1 METNRPCIRCGKIP
15 ADGWY
20 SKSGYCKECA
30 EAILNAQ
37 NTASTNGVSQKD
49 WLVTLLLAIFVGTLG
64 VHRFYSKRIGTGILW
79 LLTGGCLGIGWLVDI
94 IMIATSTFKDGDGLL
109 ILSDSKKREM
119 GISAAP
125 IVVQA
130 APAKADQSKSYIDQL
145 AQLAQLKESG
155 VITAEEFDQKKAQIL
170 NKIG

>member
-94 IMIATSTFKDGDGLL
+94 IMIATSTFKDGDGLFDEDCYFMMGDNRNR
-109 ILSDSKKREM
+109 SADSRYWNNKFVPESLMQGKAIFRYF
-119 GISAAP
+119 P
-125 IVVQA
+125 I
-130 APAKADQSKSYIDQL
+130 
-145 AQLAQLKESG
+145 
-155 VITAEEFDQKKAQIL
+155 
-170 NKIG
+170 NKMKIIKNDF